1 MSAKE
6 KLIQSWRWICC
17 SWKWR

>member
-1 MSAKE
+1 MSTE
-6 KLIQSWRWICC
+6 QYLICC